1 MSIFKRKQNKE
12 QTKTTWTAA
21 KAEESSVEE
30 IPVPVEEWVWV
41 EGYKGTDANM
51 RCHDFQYEIGKQYD
65 MPDDA
70 EIKEC
75 ERGFHLCLKLDDVF
89 GYYNIGEGNR
99 FFKVQALVRKKDYDT
114 YGECDW
120 YSLFKKDKI
129 ASKSIIFVSELT
141 RDEILKDT
149 EVEELSEKYKDIAI
163 KVDVMA
169 AIVNYKVDTLVE
181 DGYSLAFAAD
191 IIKRDLFERAHA
203 VGSQSDLSMD
213 MKVLWILSSGE

>member
-1 MSIFKRKQNKE
+1 MSLFKRKQKKE
-12 QTKTTWTAA
+12 EIKTTWTAA
-21 KAEESSVEE
+21 NAEESSVEE
-30 IPVPVEEWVWV
+30 IPVPEEEWVWV

-51 RCHDFQYEIGKQYD
+51 RCRDFQYEIGKKYD
-65 MPDDA
+65 MPDDV

-89 GYYNIGEGNR
+89 AYYNIGEGNR
-99 FFKVQALVRKKDYDT
+99 FFKVKALVRKKDYDS

-120 YSLFKKDKI
+120 YSLSKKDKI

-163 KVDVMA
+163 KVGVMA
-169 AIVNYKVDTLVE
+169 ALVNYKVGTLVE
-181 DGYSLAFAAD
+181 DGYSRAFAAD